1 MTKDQ
6 KKKQFKSEY
15 IIYSPQQKYVL
26 SNGKGVPTQ
35 YIQRGH
41 DPSSSLATWHNSTC
55 KADIWYFE
63 VLEL

>member
-1 MTKDQ
+1 MK
-6 KKKQFKSEY
+6 KRSEKKQFKSD
-15 IIYSPQQKYVL
+15 VL

-35 YIQRGH
+35 YIQRGQ

-63 VLEL
+63 VFEL